1 MKKIKKYWLVEKY
14 SNTNNIMIRAITL
27 MIILAVAMNSCKG
40 QPKATE
46 GESTSVVF
54 VNDTANQKVDVQL
67 NGSLFTS
74 YHYQASLPKPVLFPL
89 ITASG
94 KKLTRGFPID
104 PQPGERVDHPHHMG
118 HWFNY
123 GDVNGL
129 DFWNNS
135 DAIPEE
141 KLENYG
147 KIVHSEIVKIN
158 QEQGSLTTKSSWQS
172 TAGKSLLDETT
183 VFKFSQ
189 EGNTRIVDRYTT
201 LTALED
207 ISFKDNKEGVFGVRV
222 TRAMELPAK
231 KPAIFVDAQGN
242 PTEVKVLD
250 NTGVNGNYL
259 SSEGLEGN
267 DVWGTRA
274 EWVKLYSTI
283 KEEPVSITIMDNP
296 NNVGYPT
303 YWHARDYGLFSANP
317 LGQEVFSKGKE
328 SLNFSLDNGE
338 SVTFHYRML
347 VHNGSV
353 LNPNDISKFSLV
365 NNKYETY
372 FDGSDL
378 SQWVLKS
385 RRGEAD
391 GVIVKEID
399 LNDNIWWSVEDNL
412 LKVKNGPD
420 EIGSTL
426 WTKNSFENFRVSLE
440 FKFIEGNIDSGIFMR
455 GSDHLNPQIQ
465 IGVSGS
471 LKRDMTCS
479 PYIPKK
485 GYPKEAIKVKSLL
498 KMNDWNNMIAE
509 AIGNRY
515 RVWLNGEQVMDYTME
530 DANLMGPVGIQLHS
544 KRQMEIWY
552 RSIDIASF

>member
-1 MKKIKKYWLVEKY
+1 M
-14 SNTNNIMIRAITL
+14 AILGIT
-27 MIILAVAMNSCKG
+27 MSSCEG
-40 QPKATE
+40 QPKTAE
-46 GESTSVVF
+46 AESASVVF
-54 VNDTANQKVDVQL
+54 VNDTANQKIDVQL
-67 NGSLFTS
+67 NGTLFTS

-89 ITASG
+89 VTASG
-94 KKLTRGFPID
+94 KTLTRGFPID

-158 QEQGSLTTKSSWQS
+158 QEEGSLITKSSWQNI
-172 TAGKSLLDETT
+172 AGESLLDETT

-189 EGNTRIVDRYTT
+189 EGNTRVVDRYTT

-283 KEEPVSITIMDNP
+283 NEEPVSITILDHP
-296 NNVGYPT
+296 KNVGYPT

-328 SLNFSLDNGE
+328 ALNFSLQNGE

-353 LNPNDISKFSLV
+353 LDPKDISKFSLV
-365 NNKYETY
+365 DNKYKTY

-378 SQWVLKS
+378 SQWVIKT

-399 LNDNIWWSVEDNL
+399 LNDNIWWTVEDNL
-412 LKVKNGPD
+412 
-420 EIGSTL
+420 
-426 WTKNSFENFRVSLE
+426 
-440 FKFIEGNIDSGIFMR
+440 
-455 GSDHLNPQIQ
+455 
-465 IGVSGS
+465 
-471 LKRDMTCS
+471 
-479 PYIPKK
+479 
-485 GYPKEAIKVKSLL
+485 
-498 KMNDWNNMIAE
+498 
-509 AIGNRY
+509 
-515 RVWLNGEQVMDYTME
+515 
-530 DANLMGPVGIQLHS
+530 
-544 KRQMEIWY
+544 
-552 RSIDIASF
+552 

>member
-1 MKKIKKYWLVEKY
+1 
-14 SNTNNIMIRAITL
+14 MIRAFTL
-27 MIILAVAMNSCKG
+27 MIILSVAMNSCKG
-40 QPKATE
+40 QPKTAE
-46 GESTSVVF
+46 AESASVVF

-67 NGSLFTS
+67 NGTLFTS

-89 ITASG
+89 VTASG
-94 KKLTRGFPID
+94 KTLTRGFPID

-135 DAIPEE
+135 DAIPKE
-141 KLENYG
+141 KLEDYG
-147 KIVHSEIVKIN
+147 KIVHNEIVKIN

-172 TAGKSLLDETT
+172 TAGESMLDETT

-201 LTALED
+201 LTALQD

-296 NNVGYPT
+296 TNVGYPT

-328 SLNFSLDNGE
+328 ALNFSLQNGE

-353 LNPNDISKFSLV
+353 LDPKDISKFSLV
-365 NNKYETY
+365 DNKYKTY

-378 SQWVLKS
+378 SQWVIKT

-399 LNDNIWWSVEDNL
+399 LNDNIWWTVEDNL
-412 LKVKNGPD
+412 LKVKNGPN

-426 WTKNSFENFRVSLE
+426 WTKNSFENFRVRLD

-485 GYPKEAIKVKSLL
+485 GYPKEATKVKSLL
-498 KMNDWNNMIAE
+498 KMNDWNNMVAE
-509 AIGNRY
+509 AIGDRY

-530 DANLMGPVGIQLHS
+530 DANFTGPVGIQLHS

>member
-1 MKKIKKYWLVEKY
+1 MV
-14 SNTNNIMIRAITL
+14 L
-27 MIILAVAMNSCKG
+27 MSSCEG

-46 GESTSVVF
+46 PESTSIVF
-54 VNDTANQKVDVQL
+54 VEDAANQKIDVKL

-74 YHYQASLPKPVLFPL
+74 YHYQSSLPKPVLFPL
-89 ITASG
+89 VTASG
-94 KKLTRGFPID
+94 KTLTRGFPID

-141 KLENYG
+141 RLENYG
-147 KIVHSEIVKIN
+147 KIVHSEIVKVDSDN
-158 QEQGSLTTKSSWQS
+158 GSLSTKSSWQN
-172 TAGKSLLDETT
+172 TAGEPLLDEAT

-189 EGNTRIVDRYTT
+189 EGNTRIVDRFTT
-201 LTALED
+201 LTALQD
-207 ISFKDNKEGVFGVRV
+207 VSFKDNKEGVFGVRV

-231 KPAIFVDAQGN
+231 KPAIFVDAQGI

-283 KEEPVSITIMDNP
+283 DEEPVSITILDNP

-328 SLNFSLDNGE
+328 ALNFALESGA

-353 LNPNDISKFSLV
+353 LKAEDISEFSLV
-365 NNKYETY
+365 DTKYKNY

-378 SQWVLKS
+378 SQWELKT
-385 RRGEAD
+385 RRGEAE
-391 GVIVKEID
+391 GVVVNEID
-399 LNDNIWWSVEDNL
+399 TADNIWWSVEDNL

-420 EIGSTL
+420 EKGSTL
-426 WTKNSFENFRVSLE
+426 WTKDSFDNFRVRLE
-440 FKFIEGNIDSGIFMR
+440 FKFISGNIDSGVFMR
-455 GSDHLNPQIQ
+455 GSDQLNPQIQ

-479 PYIPKK
+479 PYVPKK
-485 GYPKEAIKVKSLL
+485 GYPQEATKVKSLL
-498 KMNDWNNMIAE
+498 KMDDWNNMVAE

-515 RVWLNGEQVMDYTME
+515 RVWLNGEHVMDYILE
-530 DANLMGPVGIQLHS
+530 DANLKGPVGIQLHS
-544 KRQMEIWY
+544 NRQMEIWY
-552 RSIDIASF
+552 KSIDIASF

>member
-1 MKKIKKYWLVEKY
+1 
-14 SNTNNIMIRAITL
+14 MIRALTL
-27 MIILAVAMNSCKG
+27 MMILSIAMTSCNG
-40 QPKATE
+40 QSKTTE
-46 GESTSVVF
+46 AETTSVVF
-54 VNDTANQKVDVQL
+54 VDDKANEKVDVLL
-67 NGSLFTS
+67 NGTTFTS

-89 ITASG
+89 VTSSG
-94 KKLTRGFPID
+94 KSLTRGFPID

-135 DAIPEE
+135 DAIPKE
-141 KLENYG
+141 KLKDYG
-147 KIVHSEIVKIN
+147 KIVHSKIVKIN
-158 QEQGSLTTKSSWQS
+158 QEEGSLSTKSNWQS
-172 TAGKSLLDETT
+172 TSGESMLEETT

-201 LTALED
+201 LSALQD

-303 YWHARDYGLFSANP
+303 YWHARDYGLFAANP

-328 SLNFSLDNGE
+328 VLNFALKKGE
-338 SVTFHYRML
+338 SVSFHYRML
-347 VHNGSV
+347 IHNGSV
-353 LNPNDISKFSLV
+353 LAPKDINKFSLV
-365 NNKYETY
+365 SSKYKSY
-372 FDGSDL
+372 FDGDDL
-378 SQWVLKS
+378 SQWMIP
-385 RRGEAD
+385 D
-391 GVIVKEID
+391 
-399 LNDNIWWSVEDNL
+399 NNIWWSVENEI
-412 LKVKNGPD
+412 LKVKSGPNQK
-420 EIGSTL
+420 GSTL
-426 WTKNSFENFRVSLE
+426 WTKDKFENFRVRLK
-440 FKFIEGNIDSGIFMR
+440 FKFGPGTVDSGIFMR
-455 GSDHLNPQIQ
+455 GDDARNPQVQ
-465 IGVSGS
+465 IGISGS
-471 LKRDMTCS
+471 LKRDMTGS
-479 PYIPKK
+479 PYVPKQ
-485 GYPKEAIKVKSLL
+485 GYPKEATMVKELL
-498 KMNDWNNMIAE
+498 KQNDWNKMEAE
-509 AIGNRY
+509 AIGGRY
-515 RVWLNGEQVMDYTME
+515 RVWLNGKPVMDYTLE
-530 DANLMGPVGIQLHS
+530 DANLSGPVGIQLHG
-544 KRQMEIWY
+544 KRDMEIWY
-552 RSIDIASF
+552 KSIDIARF